1 MHANAIAN
9 GVVVSFLSKMLTHR
23 KITPAAIKP
32 KLAMMK
38 RLFNI
43 FFISFSPQMNLVL
56 AMSKAQGNLLLFLIL
71 PCAGHSDKR
80 YKQQNTYK
88 DRSAQLPVGHPH
100 I

>member
-38 RLFNI
+38 SLFNI
-43 FFISFSPQMNLVL
+43 FFISFSPLSKKVVSTLYIQNRLNPSKIKASRVYEPLPPLSL
-56 AMSKAQGNLLLFLIL
+56 A
-71 PCAGHSDKR
+71 
-80 YKQQNTYK
+80 
-88 DRSAQLPVGHPH
+88 
-100 I
+100 